1 MENFDICS
9 ISNRLII
16 TMISMRLLSLFMI
29 LCVIVGAEPTDD
41 RLSQIPGYPSSFQNR
56 AFAGYL
62 NTDS

>member
-1 MENFDICS
+1 
-9 ISNRLII
+9 
-16 TMISMRLLSLFMI
+16 MRILCLFMI
-29 LCVIVGAEPTDD
+29 LAVIVVAEPTDD

>member
-1 MENFDICS
+1 
-9 ISNRLII
+9 
-16 TMISMRLLSLFMI
+16 MRLLSLFMI